1 VITST
6 VVEIARWSG
15 RRDHNHTSAAV
26 TALVASPSASGI
38 QGSRTRSPVTG
49 WSRSFRTCVPHR
61 RLPST
66 VWRRPTP
73 TPVEF

>member
-1 VITST
+1 MRVYVRYHDNSKLNTT
-6 VVEIARWSG
+6 RWRTG
-15 RRDHNHTSAAV
+15 NRCSAAA

-38 QGSRTRSPVTG
+38 QGGRTCSPVTG
-49 WSRSFRTCVPHR
+49 WSRACVPHR

-66 VWRRPTP
+66 VWRQPTP